1 MPQTRARPLKAT
13 RLWAHPLGWSVLA
26 LLVLAYGL
34 PHTQPLFAAL
44 FPELPRPVYL
54 QEPMAELLWQ
64 HLGLVLLS
72 STAAVTLATSAGL
85 ATTRQTGQAFKPL
98 METLANMGQTIPP
111 VAVLALAVPA
121 VGFGEWPA
129 LIALTLFGVL
139 PVLQATLAGLA
150 SVPPAVLDSARAMGM
165 SPRQLLLEV
174 QIPLALPIWLA
185 GVRVSVIVN
194 IGTAAIA
201 STVGA
206 KTLGLPILTGLSGF
220 NTAYVIQGAMMV
232 GLLAIAADLA
242 FDRLALV
249 LHGDRQA
256 PADQPIKG
264 RWS

>member
-1 MPQTRARPLKAT
+1 MPQPPARALKAT

-150 SVPPAVLDSARAMGM
+150 SVPPSVQDSARAMGM
-165 SPRQLLLEV
+165 SPRQLLMEV